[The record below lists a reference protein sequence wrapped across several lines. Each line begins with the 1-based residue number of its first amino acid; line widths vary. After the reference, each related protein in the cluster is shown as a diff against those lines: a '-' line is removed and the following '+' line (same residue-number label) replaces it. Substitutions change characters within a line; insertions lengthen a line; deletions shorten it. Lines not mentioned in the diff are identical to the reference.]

1 MLILI
6 ESFFSVLHQDIIAYM
21 VPKGAVGYHYHNGPL
36 GMDFRVSDLSSYQIE
51 APAGILKD
59 NSLWGVLTTS
69 GKVVDQTLNTW
80 IRNLFPLQCLSSF
93 SNKNNSMG

>member
-1 MLILI
+1 
-6 ESFFSVLHQDIIAYM
+6 M

-93 SNKNNSMG
+93 SNKKKQCRLAVAELLKKSYDVFCR

>member
-1 MLILI
+1 
-6 ESFFSVLHQDIIAYM
+6 M

-59 NSLWGVLTTS
+59 NSLWGASANYKWEGGGPDT
-69 GKVVDQTLNTW
+69 
-80 IRNLFPLQCLSSF
+80 
-93 SNKNNSMG
+93 

>member
-1 MLILI
+1 
-6 ESFFSVLHQDIIAYM
+6 M
-21 VPKGAVGYHYHNGPL
+21 VPKGAVGYHYHYGPL

-69 GKVVDQTLNTW
+69 GKVVDPW